1 MALNEAEM
9 KVGDVVRL
17 NAGSPH
23 MAVERISPVDAGL
36 LAAYCV

>member
-17 NAGSPH
+17 NAGGPN
-23 MAVERISPVDAGL
+23 MAIERIFTEKAGQ
-36 LAAYCV
+36 AANCV